1 MSRTINVI
9 EIAHAVRTRSNYTYA
24 QALER
29 VQQHL
34 ANAGLKNNQ
43 SARINIMVAEDIIK
57 ETLEEW
63 LQYED

>member
-24 QALER
+24 QSLER

-34 ANAGLKNNQ
+34 ANAGLKTNQ
-43 SARINIMVAEDIIK
+43 SARINILVAEDIIK